1 MLVHTS
7 SLNQIFKE
15 ANDLLDKNTQ
25 NIQNSA
31 NTQNIQKIDTQE
43 TKQEP
48 QIYPKERVTYGLVS
62 LEIMSDMQY
71 QAFERITTNM
81 SPNEKIAIAQILTR
95 VGNLS
100 ASVEQIKEQEQAN
113 PTKSTQGFLGITQ
126 EGWQVVAKE
135 FQENLN
141 HLDGIYTKSYNKSPT
156 SNYNDILRKNSEA
169 KTQRI
174 LREFSHAIHSGN
186 AQIDTIG

>member
-15 ANDLLDKNTQ
+15 ANDLLDK
-25 NIQNSA
+25 